1 VAITPT
7 WNSFLIGKSQMT
19 PLAWAARLAV
29 IVYQCDLAETKRIEE
44 GQMAVKIAQIQ
55 DLQQLDVVVAGPDD
69 ANHLFIIDGQFDT
82 SLAIGSQGTNFATA
96 KEIFSV
102 LIGPKLGNRQF
113 VRAIATASIVK
124 TQIANIAPG
133 GFATWNIVDVD
144 ADWDD
149 ESGQVELRI
158 EAQVS
163 CLGSNQSAGINGF
176 AFHVTILAA
185 LPAD

>member
-1 VAITPT
+1 MAI
-7 WNSFLIGKSQMT
+7 
-19 PLAWAARLAV
+19 
-29 IVYQCDLAETKRIEE
+29 
-44 GQMAVKIAQIQ
+44 KIAQIEN
-55 DLQQLDVVVAGPDD
+55 LQQLDVLVAGPDD

-82 SLAIGSQGTNFATA
+82 SLAIGSQGNNFAEA
-96 KEIFSV
+96 KETFST

-124 TQIANIAPG
+124 TQIGNIAPG

-163 CLGSNQSAGINGF
+163 CLGSNQSASINGF
-176 AFHVTILAA
+176 AFHATILAA
-185 LPAD
+185 LPTG

>member
-1 VAITPT
+1 MAI
-7 WNSFLIGKSQMT
+7 
-19 PLAWAARLAV
+19 
-29 IVYQCDLAETKRIEE
+29 
-44 GQMAVKIAQIQ
+44 KIAQIQ
-55 DLQQLDVVVAGPDD
+55 DLQQMDVVVAGPDD

-82 SLAIGSQGTNFATA
+82 SLVIGSQGTNTVIA
-96 KEIFSV
+96 KETFRM
-102 LIGPKLGNRQF
+102 LIGPKLANRQF
-113 VRAIATASIVK
+113 VRAIATASIVN
-124 TQIANIAPG
+124 TQIASIAPG

-163 CLGSNQSAGINGF
+163 CLGSNQSASISGF

-185 LPAD
+185 LPAG

>member
-1 VAITPT
+1 MAI
-7 WNSFLIGKSQMT
+7 
-19 PLAWAARLAV
+19 
-29 IVYQCDLAETKRIEE
+29 
-44 GQMAVKIAQIQ
+44 KIAEIQ
-55 DLQQLDVVVAGPDD
+55 DLQQMDVVVAGPDD
-69 ANHLFIIDGQFDT
+69 ANHLFVIDGQFDT
-82 SLAIGSQGTNFATA
+82 SLAIGSQGINLATA
-96 KEIFSV
+96 KETFRA
-102 LIGPKLGNRQF
+102 LIGPKLANRQF

-124 TQIANIAPG
+124 TQIGNIAPG

-163 CLGSNQSAGINGF
+163 CLGSNQSASINGF

-185 LPAD
+185 LPAN

>member
-1 VAITPT
+1 MAI
-7 WNSFLIGKSQMT
+7 
-19 PLAWAARLAV
+19 
-29 IVYQCDLAETKRIEE
+29 
-44 GQMAVKIAQIQ
+44 KIAQVQ
-55 DLQQLDVVVAGPDD
+55 NLQQMDVLVSGPDD
-69 ANHLFIIDGQFDT
+69 ANHLFVIDGQFDT

-96 KEIFSV
+96 KETFSV
-102 LIGPKLGNRQF
+102 LIGSRLANRQF

-124 TQIANIAPG
+124 TQIANIAAG

-163 CLGSNQSAGINGF
+163 CLGSNQSASINGF
-176 AFHVTILAA
+176 AFHVTLLAA